1 MVPFVH
7 PFWLRNAVY
16 VTLVVFLESMQTW
29 MGQPVAVCVR
39 DIIHFSI
46 ALIYLVTT
54 PIGILGVFAICAY
67 EVGDTCAYFFTGH
80 PMDTTFIDALD
91 PMYPI
96 RAREWGLLMF
106 GVVPTVLVV
115 CVVLMPFYLCQDS
128 ENRSSATPR
137 GVLYCTFAV
146 FLLMRGYL
154 LVDEAL
160 GQEPRFN
167 TDLGVR
173 QFNNL
178 RKYFTYPIKA
188 SFKDGAKPKNII
200 EIIPESF
207 ELQFLGEYNLKGY
220 KKSMPFLSA
229 LAKNSTFFP
238 NVHVGVKCGWSSGS
252 IFASQCGLP
261 LVSSPGNGNKAE
273 ILQRLASM
281 RCIGDYLKILGYEN
295 VAIYPGDA
303 NFGGI
308 KPILMRHGFK
318 KFYHY
323 VDGVRNDVHVIN
335 RLKQIIPKLANNY
348 HTKGTPFYLFIGL
361 EDTHPAFKVTCDVRT
376 EYAGTDDNR
385 CLQAFD
391 CMDQRMESIMGMIR
405 QQNLTPNN
413 TVIIIHGDHPLMPTI
428 KHYTTSVVG
437 RSAKRKLAFILPYS
451 EPKVIQKRVTVYDIT
466 PTLFDML
473 QIGCSPKFPFGSS
486 AFSAEPGQ
494 DPTDATLAFLMRY
507 LSI

>member
-128 ENRSSATPR
+128 KNRSSAPPR

-167 TDLGVR
+167 TDIGVR

-207 ELQFLGEYNLKGY
+207 ELQFLGE
-220 KKSMPFLSA
+220 
-229 LAKNSTFFP
+229 
-238 NVHVGVKCGWSSGS
+238 
-252 IFASQCGLP
+252 
-261 LVSSPGNGNKAE
+261 
-273 ILQRLASM
+273 
-281 RCIGDYLKILGYEN
+281 
-295 VAIYPGDA
+295 
-303 NFGGI
+303 
-308 KPILMRHGFK
+308 
-318 KFYHY
+318 
-323 VDGVRNDVHVIN
+323 
-335 RLKQIIPKLANNY
+335 
-348 HTKGTPFYLFIGL
+348 
-361 EDTHPAFKVTCDVRT
+361 
-376 EYAGTDDNR
+376 
-385 CLQAFD
+385 
-391 CMDQRMESIMGMIR
+391 
-405 QQNLTPNN
+405 
-413 TVIIIHGDHPLMPTI
+413 
-428 KHYTTSVVG
+428 
-437 RSAKRKLAFILPYS
+437 
-451 EPKVIQKRVTVYDIT
+451 
-466 PTLFDML
+466 
-473 QIGCSPKFPFGSS
+473 
-486 AFSAEPGQ
+486 
-494 DPTDATLAFLMRY
+494 
-507 LSI
+507 